1 MKITKEQ
8 LKEMIKEEI
17 ESLQEEKKRKLDP
30 NRPGMYQDETP
41 AEFSAAVGREK
52 ERKASLEKDKKQ
64 RDDLRKAK
72 QQAAARAMGRLQEQ
86 EGSFLQ
92 ISISDD
98 GYDKDIEQI
107 SNPDEVDVD
116 VSENPY
122 VAYRAVVKVI
132 KSSGEL

>member
-8 LKEMIKEEI
+8 LKQIISEEL
-17 ESLQEEKKRKLDP
+17 ETFQE
-30 NRPGMYQDETP
+30 
-41 AEFSAAVGREK
+41 
-52 ERKASLEKDKKQ
+52 
-64 RDDLRKAK
+64 
-72 QQAAARAMGRLQEQ
+72 QEGQ

-92 ISISDD
+92 ISISND

-107 SNPDEVDVD
+107 SSPDEVNVD

>member
-8 LKEMIKEEI
+8 LKQIISEEL
-17 ESLQEEKKRKLDP
+17 ETFQEQE
-30 NRPGMYQDETP
+30 
-41 AEFSAAVGREK
+41 
-52 ERKASLEKDKKQ
+52 
-64 RDDLRKAK
+64 
-72 QQAAARAMGRLQEQ
+72 EQ

-92 ISISDD
+92 ISVSDD

>member
-8 LKEMIKEEI
+8 LKQIIKEEL
-17 ESLQEEKKRKLDP
+17 ESLQE
-30 NRPGMYQDETP
+30 
-41 AEFSAAVGREK
+41 
-52 ERKASLEKDKKQ
+52 
-64 RDDLRKAK
+64 
-72 QQAAARAMGRLQEQ
+72 QEGQ

-107 SNPDEVDVD
+107 SSPDEVDVD

-122 VAYRAVVKVI
+122 VSYRAVVKVI

>member
-8 LKEMIKEEI
+8 LKQIIKEELI
-17 ESLQEEKKRKLDP
+17 EVDRLPVPINDPFGPEKTKEIKSHLRALKRIFDEVGLKSVPDEMKRGWSKMRGALETI
-30 NRPGMYQDETP
+30 PGLNE
-41 AEFSAAVGREK
+41 
-52 ERKASLEKDKKQ
+52 
-64 RDDLRKAK
+64 
-72 QQAAARAMGRLQEQ
+72 EQ

-116 VSENPY
+116 VSKNPY

>member
-8 LKEMIKEEI
+8 LKQIISEEL
-17 ESLQEEKKRKLDP
+17 ETFQE
-30 NRPGMYQDETP
+30 
-41 AEFSAAVGREK
+41 
-52 ERKASLEKDKKQ
+52 
-64 RDDLRKAK
+64 
-72 QQAAARAMGRLQEQ
+72 QEGQ

-92 ISISDD
+92 ISMSND

-132 KSSGEL
+132 KSNGEL

>member
-8 LKEMIKEEI
+8 LKEIIKEEL

-30 NRPGMYQDETP
+30 NRPGMYQGETP

-52 ERKASLEKDKKQ
+52 EGKASLTKDKKE

-72 QQAAARAMGRLQEQ
+72 QQAAARAMGRLEEQ

-92 ISISDD
+92 ISVSDD

-107 SNPDEVDVD
+107 SSPDEVEVD

>member
-1 MKITKEQ
+1 MKISSAK
-8 LKEMIKEEI
+8 LKQIIKEELSEVDRLPVPI
-17 ESLQEEKKRKLDP
+17 NDPFGPEKTEKIKSHLRALKRIFDEVGLKSVPDEMKRGWSKMRGALETI
-30 NRPGMYQDETP
+30 PGLNE
-41 AEFSAAVGREK
+41 
-52 ERKASLEKDKKQ
+52 
-64 RDDLRKAK
+64 
-72 QQAAARAMGRLQEQ
+72 EQ

-107 SNPDEVDVD
+107 SSPDEVDVD

-132 KSSGEL
+132 KSSGEI